1 MSTTL
6 SLGETLRL
14 RFLKDT
20 FKTDFVEESVL
31 LAHFMRLRPFLILE
45 APLKNCLCIENQTQ
59 SK

>member
-1 MSTTL
+1 MSTTF

-31 LAHFMRLRPFLILE
+31 LTPFMRLIHE
-45 APLKNCLCIENQTQ
+45 ALFPY
-59 SK
+59 SKLPVY